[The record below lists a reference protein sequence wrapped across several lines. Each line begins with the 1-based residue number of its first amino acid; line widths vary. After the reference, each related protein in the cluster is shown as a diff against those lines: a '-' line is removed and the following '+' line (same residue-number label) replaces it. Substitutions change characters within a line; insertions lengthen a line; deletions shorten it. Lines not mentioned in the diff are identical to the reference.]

1 MTALI
6 KNEWKKLL
14 QWTFF
19 RILLLLLII
28 FNGIL
33 LINQI
38 ATDKE
43 QEQKPE
49 ISAGKEASGEL
60 SHELFLS
67 HVEEQAESMK
77 NTSLFQDSYFN
88 RKSIEKTQTV
98 YSRLYGIETEEDYPS
113 GLKYVVDY
121 PLTDIFLLL
130 VATAMIFRLMLYE
143 REAGLLALIKPTVNG
158 RGKLISAK
166 YLTMAAGLF
175 LMTVLFYGTN
185 YYIAYYGKL
194 LGAENASIQSL
205 DGYIASPFII
215 SVGEYTVFFFLCKWL
230 GIIAVSNVIF
240 LLCVCCR
247 NQVYT
252 ILSVVIIMATEGILK
267 LLTEDYSWVSF
278 LRQFNLVS
286 VMDVSSYF
294 KDYINFNFFGVPV
307 SSVTA
312 AVLTVFFSCLCSLW
326 LSKRLF
332 ESETSVGTRANRFCR
347 RGRLPLYFPVK
358 ISSSLFRGECRKLF
372 FMRKGLF
379 LLLILIVVQI
389 VSYWESPYY
398 MNEAESCYYQYSMS
412 LQGKPS
418 MEKTGIIEKEEKRFE
433 AQAEKLEKQYVRYDK
448 GEISYAVLQYYE
460 KELTP
465 SPMEL
470 AGFDK
475 AKKQYFKV
483 KDALSA
489 CEDVVYIY
497 QTGWEKLLGP
507 QCKNDE
513 ILDFMKIFLILLLAF
528 SGMGTVERT
537 TCAEL
542 LIQSSYRGNR
552 SVQWIKRLL
561 CAGYAFIASVI
572 TFAGRPAQIAE
583 YYTLSGFEASVQSIM
598 LFSDTDLSLSV
609 GGFVCMI
616 YLIKVII
623 AVAAGEF
630 ILALSEKCTQESTVF
645 FLGSMILLVPAAI
658 WFFF

>member
-19 RILLLLLII
+19 RILLLLLIV

-43 QEQKPE
+43 QEQKLE
-49 ISAGKEASGEL
+49 ISVGKEASEKL
-60 SHELFLS
+60 SHEVFLS

-88 RKSIEKTQTV
+88 RKSIEKTQDV
-98 YSRLYGIETEEDYPS
+98 YSRLYGIETEKDYPS

-121 PLTDIFLLL
+121 RLTDIFLLL
-130 VATAMIFRLMLYE
+130 AAAAMIFRLMLYE
-143 REAGLLALIKPTVNG
+143 REAGLFALIKPTVKG

-166 YLTMAAGLF
+166 YLTMAEGLF

-215 SVGEYTVFFFLCKWL
+215 SAGEYTVLFFLCKWL
-230 GIIAVSNVIF
+230 GVIAVSSVIF

-252 ILSVVIIMATEGILK
+252 VLSAVIIMGTEGILK
-267 LLTEDYSWVSF
+267 LLTEDYSWLSF

-312 AVLTVFFSCLCSLW
+312 AVLTVFFSCMCSLL

-332 ESETSVGTRANRFCR
+332 ESEASAEVRANRLCW
-347 RGRLPLYFPVK
+347 RGRLPLSFPVK

-379 LLLILIVVQI
+379 LLLILIVVQT
-389 VSYWESPYY
+389 VSYRESPYY
-398 MNEAESCYYQYSMS
+398 MDKAESCYHQYSMS

-418 MEKTGIIEKEEKRFE
+418 MEKTEIIEKEEKRFE
-433 AQAEKLEKQYVRYDK
+433 AQAKELEKQYARYDK
-448 GEISYAVLQYYE
+448 GEISSAVLQYYE
-460 KELTP
+460 EELTP

-475 AKKQYFKV
+475 AKKQYFIV
-483 KDALSA
+483 KDILSE
-489 CEDVVYIY
+489 CEDAVYLY
-497 QTGWEKLLGP
+497 QTGWEKLLGSE
-507 QCKNDE
+507 CKNDE
-513 ILDFMKIFLILLLAF
+513 ILDFMKLFLVLLLAF
-528 SGMGTVERT
+528 SGMGTVEKT
-537 TCAEL
+537 TSAEL
-542 LIQSSYRGNR
+542 LIQSSYRGNS
-552 SVQWIKRLL
+552 SVRWTKRLL
-561 CAGYAFIASVI
+561 CAGYTFIASGI

-583 YYTLSGFEASVQSIM
+583 YYTLSGFHADVQSIL
-598 LFSDTDLSLSV
+598 LFSDTGLSLSV

-623 AVAAGEF
+623 AVAAGEI
-630 ILALSEKCTQESTVF
+630 ILALSEKCDQESTVF
-645 FLGSMILLVPAAI
+645 FLGTMILLVPAAI
-658 WFFF
+658 WLFL